1 MDKGCSCGCSTM
13 TKVTNAEEACEC
25 GCACCAEEP
34 KGKEQEILE
43 LLTLRDRINQ
53 RLQEL
58 EPVRA
63 GG

>member
-1 MDKGCSCGCSTM
+1 M

-34 KGKEQEILE
+34 KGKEQEVLE